1 MAVAAIAGL
10 GMTELSRRSTAP
22 AVDLAATAIR
32 LAVADAGLELSD
44 VDGLLVATSPV
55 APPHRLDLTVARR
68 AGLTDL
74 RLASL
79 IGAEGTGALQA
90 IQLAALA
97 VGAGAARAVACVF
110 ADTPVGDDVGGAA
123 AFGQSGIFSDDGELD
138 AAYGAV
144 GWVTAYAMAARR
156 YLDRYALPDSVFAP
170 IAVAQRD
177 WARLNP
183 HAMVRAPLTVEE
195 YLATRWVVEPFRL
208 LDCALPVNGGI
219 AVVVVP
225 ADVAAELRAPAAFL
239 VGMGQGHPGRDRLT
253 ALALDGGGAAQA
265 RAAAFGPAGVDPDDI
280 DACEFYD
287 PFSYV
292 TLARLEDYG
301 FCGRGEGADFVAGG
315 RLGPGGALPTNT
327 GGGHLSGFYLQGMTP
342 VAEAVLQ
349 VRGQAGERQLPRRD
363 LVLVTGEGGVLD
375 HHACLLLSPRPS

>member
-1 MAVAAIAGL
+1 MAGAAITGL
-10 GMTELSRRSTAP
+10 GITELSRRPMVP
-22 AVDLAATAIR
+22 AAQLAATAVQ

-74 RLASL
+74 RLLSL
-79 IGAEGTGALQA
+79 IGGEGTGAVQA

-97 VGAGAARAVACVF
+97 VSTGTARAVACVF
-110 ADTPVGDDVGGAA
+110 ADTPLAESGGAT
-123 AFGQSGIFSDDGELD
+123 AFGQSGIFSADGELD

-156 YLDRYALPDSVFAP
+156 YLDRYGLPDGVFAP
-170 IAVAQRD
+170 VVLAQRE
-177 WARLNP
+177 WARRNP
-183 HAMVRAPLTVEE
+183 YAIVRAPLAVEE
-195 YLATRWVVEPFRL
+195 YLASRWVVAPFRL

-225 ADVAAELRAPAAFL
+225 ATAAADSRAPAAFL
-239 VGMGQGHPGRDRLT
+239 VGMGQGHPGRNRLT

-265 RAAAFGPAGVDPDDI
+265 RAAAFGAAGAGPADI

-301 FCGRGEGADFVAGG
+301 FCRRGEGVEFVAGG
-315 RLGPGGALPTNT
+315 RLAPGGALPTNT

-349 VRGQAGERQLPRRD
+349 VRGQAGDRQVPRRD